1 MNIWLLLLT
10 TILLL
15 AILLAALALQKR
27 KGILPDY
34 YRLFVIGCICLPVGL
49 IIGNHPLSILGLI
62 LMGIGRANRDKWKK
76 RHGGNA
82 AILMVIIVSL
92 LFLAGLIVFWF
103 G

>member
-1 MNIWLLLLT
+1 MGIWLLLLT

-15 AILLAALALQKR
+15 AVLLAVPAIQKR
-27 KGILPDY
+27 EGIQPDY
-34 YRLFVIGCICLPVGL
+34 YRLFVIGCICLPIGL
-49 IIGNHPLSILGLI
+49 ILGHHPLSILGLL

-76 RHGGNA
+76 RQGGNVA
-82 AILMVIIVSL
+82 LLMVILVSL